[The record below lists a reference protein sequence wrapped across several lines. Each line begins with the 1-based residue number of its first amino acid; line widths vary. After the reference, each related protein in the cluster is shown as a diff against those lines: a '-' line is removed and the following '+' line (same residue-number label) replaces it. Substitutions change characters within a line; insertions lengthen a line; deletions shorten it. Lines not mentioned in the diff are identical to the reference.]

1 MKLKLHNILMF
12 LLVFFISCNTS
23 PYGKKIK
30 VNDRIEVY
38 IKNRATEADAK
49 KFGDYIDTT
58 WKTSTNKKSFQL
70 SKDSGQYT
78 IRMVV
83 DENKIKKDTS
93 LDVSFMAIQFLI
105 EEQVFKGTK
114 VKLILTD
121 DNFKDL
127 KTFES
132 SSSKS
137 NSQDKNNSDSA
148 KPNF

>member
-38 IKNRATEADAK
+38 IKNGATEADAK

-70 SKDSGQYT
+70 SKDHGSPNPPLASDAG
-78 IRMVV
+78 
-83 DENKIKKDTS
+83 
-93 LDVSFMAIQFLI
+93 AIPPRR
-105 EEQVFKGTK
+105 V
-114 VKLILTD
+114 
-121 DNFKDL
+121 
-127 KTFES
+127 
-132 SSSKS
+132 
-137 NSQDKNNSDSA
+137 A
-148 KPNF
+148 